1 METYTKQSFV
11 NRPLD
16 GRAYNTVM
24 KNKPVAGFNV
34 VLIGLAWG
42 KKVSAF
48 FYIKEKLNPWM
59 ERADFVATASQIH
72 HQRELNWINHEVIL
86 RTEHS
91 CSPRAIAVE
100 PLDYI

>member
-1 METYTKQSFV
+1 METHTKQSFV

-34 VLIGLAWG
+34 VLIGLVRG

-48 FYIKEKLNPWM
+48 FYIKEKLNP
-59 ERADFVATASQIH
+59 
-72 HQRELNWINHEVIL
+72 
-86 RTEHS
+86 
-91 CSPRAIAVE
+91 
-100 PLDYI
+100 